1 VGVSALAWEY
11 GRHPANDLQLS
22 GLMDVEPVIGAFGEC
37 FDPDEAAIAVRML
50 HEHPGTVS
58 DAQLI
63 EEIGLAIAV
72 HRRRGR

>member
-1 VGVSALAWEY
+1 
-11 GRHPANDLQLS
+11 
-22 GLMDVEPVIGAFGEC
+22 MDVDAVVAALDTR
-37 FDPDEAAIAVRML
+37 FDSDEAAIAEQML
-50 HEHPGTVS
+50 REHADTVL